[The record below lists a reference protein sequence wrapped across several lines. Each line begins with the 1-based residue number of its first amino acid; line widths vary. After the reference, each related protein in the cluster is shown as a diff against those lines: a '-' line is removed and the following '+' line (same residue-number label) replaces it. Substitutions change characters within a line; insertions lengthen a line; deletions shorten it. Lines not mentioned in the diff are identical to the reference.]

1 MRTKENNV
9 KSGKEILDDFFQNIS
24 SIKVVDDKIANI
36 LSELYKTGKFTEKN
50 ITNKIDEIRQE
61 NDN

>member
-9 KSGKEILDDFFQNIS
+9 KSGEEILNEFFQSIS
-24 SIKVVDDKIANI
+24 SIEGVDDKIANI

-50 ITNKIDEIRQE
+50 IINKIDEIRQE

>member
-24 SIKVVDDKIANI
+24 SIKGVDDKIANI